1 MEAVAN
7 RRPGRPARLSREAVL
22 RAAVS
27 VADEGGLDALTMQ
40 RVGEQ
45 VGAEAMS
52 LYRHV
57 RNKED
62 LLDGIVDLVYAEME
76 LPEPGRLAAGH
87 ARAGDLGSGG
97 PPPAS
102 VGDQPDGVALE
113 PGAGQPPPPRRRFG
127 ILLAAGFSSA
137 MTTHAYNLL
146 DSFIYGFVLQET
158 TLPFGTQ
165 EEMGAMAESMMGD
178 APEMYPNLGR
188 VASELMAAGFDV
200 RRRIRVRARPD
211 PRRDRARGGDGLSGE
226 VAGLAAPPRRS
237 RTTSSR
243 SGGGST
249 GGRRSGWTCR
259 RRRPSSSRSWSGWAS
274 SRGSV
279 AG

>member
-7 RRPGRPARLSREAVL
+7 RRPGRPARLSRDAVL
-22 RAAVS
+22 QAAVR

-76 LPEPGRLAAGH
+76 LPQAGTDWRTAMRDRAISAREVLRRHPWAISLMESRSSPGPANLRH
-87 ARAGDLGSGG
+87 HDSVSG
-97 PPPAS
+97 
-102 VGDQPDGVALE
+102 V
-113 PGAGQPPPPRRRFG
+113 
-127 ILLAAGFSSA
+127 LLAAGFSSA

-146 DSFIYGFVLQET
+146 DSYIYGFVLQET

-165 EEMGAMAESMMGD
+165 EEMEAMAESMIGALAGD
-178 APEMYPNLGR
+178 VPAPAE
-188 VASELMAAGFDV
+188 
-200 RRRIRVRARPD
+200 
-211 PRRDRARGGDGLSGE
+211 GGH
-226 VAGLAAPPRRS
+226 
-237 RTTSSR
+237 
-243 SGGGST
+243 
-249 GGRRSGWTCR
+249 
-259 RRRPSSSRSWSGWAS
+259 
-274 SRGSV
+274 
-279 AG
+279 